1 MKIWFINLIKDISS
15 EISADDLKAYMQS
28 IPNIG
33 SLAITRSQDC
43 SGYAWS
49 IRWNA
54 GGNKMPINVLF
65 KFSSFKILILDY
77 KLEINFLDSIKFSS
91 RQVTQCDNADSDRW
105 WCFI

>member
-1 MKIWFINLIKDISS
+1 
-15 EISADDLKAYMQS
+15 MQS

-65 KFSSFKILILDY
+65 MT
-77 KLEINFLDSIKFSS
+77 FLIKFL
-91 RQVTQCDNADSDRW
+91 VLDFKLKTL
-105 WCFI
+105 F